1 MNKKKIIKIG
11 IPVAAGCIVLA
22 LGIGFAVKNSGKA
35 VKVAPVSSMN
45 SGGWYDDSGIAS
57 YGTVTTNQKQD
68 IYVDD
73 TMPITQVY
81 VKAGDTVKVG
91 DRLVAYDTTLSSL
104 ELEMKEMQIQ
114 GIDLNIQNL
123 QKEITQLKGTKTAK
137 ADTGASVVQ
146 TSADGEQQPTVQKMS
161 AVKTTVLNTSKEDEN
176 KKPDGDTS
184 KDDTTKDDNKKD
196 DTSKDNTSKDD
207 ASKDDNTKDDTSKDD
222 NKKDDVPSSAIE
234 RPFPETLKG
243 KEVYSE
249 ITLDSVPYNKED
261 ADGTM
266 EKPYRYLCAPG
277 AAVNAQFML
286 HVLKDG
292 IVCAF
297 DVVDH
302 AEEPTKFISCWILD
316 GKTGQVVIPEEP
328 AKPEQPEEPDQP
340 ENPDPGPDEDPGAS
354 EDPGIIDEPDL
365 PDTPSLPTKEE
376 VAKEIKEKEQKIKD
390 LDLSKRSA
398 ELELK
403 KLKKK
408 VGDGVIKSTVE
419 GVVKEATDEASAK
432 NENKPVVSVVGEE
445 GFYVTGRV
453 GETMLDQIKEGMTAT
468 VMSWQSGESYE
479 ATVTGV
485 GNSPVSDYST
495 GENQNQSFY
504 PFTLVIHGDANLS
517 NGESVNLSM
526 DGIAAGSDDSI
537 YLEKMFVREEGNRY
551 YVYKRGDN
559 GRLTKQYVEVGKNM
573 YNSLEITSGLTMD
586 DLIAF
591 PYGRDVKEGA
601 KTQEADTLYDY
612 Y

>member
-35 VKVAPVSSMN
+35 VKVAPVSSLN

-161 AVKTTVLNTSKEDEN
+161 AVKTTILNTSKEDEN

-184 KDDTTKDDNKKD
+184 KDDTTKDD
-196 DTSKDNTSKDD
+196 
-207 ASKDDNTKDDTSKDD
+207 
-222 NKKDDVPSSAIE
+222 VPSSAIE
-234 RPFPETLKG
+234 RPFPEALKG

-277 AAVNAQFML
+277 AAVNAPFML
-286 HVLKDG
+286 KVLKEG
-292 IVCAF
+292 QVCAF
-297 DVVDH
+297 DVVDN
-302 AEEPTKFISCWILD
+302 AEAPTKFLSCWILD
-316 GKTGQVVIPEEP
+316 GKTGQVVIPDPQPTPDPEP
-328 AKPEQPEEPDQP
+328 TPNPEPTQEPETTPEPEPIPEPEPTPEPDI
-340 ENPDPGPDEDPGAS
+340 S
-354 EDPGIIDEPDL
+354 EDPVIPDTPDL
-365 PDTPSLPTKEE
+365 PSKEE
-376 VAKEIKEKEQKIKD
+376 VTKQIKEKEQKIKD

-526 DGIAAGSDDSI
+526 DGIAAGSDGSI

-586 DLIAF
+586 DMIAF

>member
-35 VKVAPVSSMN
+35 VKVAPVSSVN

-184 KDDTTKDDNKKD
+184 KDDTTKDDN
-196 DTSKDNTSKDD
+196 T
-207 ASKDDNTKDDTSKDD
+207 
-222 NKKDDVPSSAIE
+222 KDDVPSSAIE
-234 RPFPETLKG
+234 RPFPEALKG

-277 AAVNAQFML
+277 AAVNAPFML
-286 HVLKDG
+286 KVLKEG
-292 IVCAF
+292 QVCAF
-297 DVVDH
+297 DVVDN
-302 AEEPTKFISCWILD
+302 AEAPTKFVSCWILD
-316 GKTGQVVIPEEP
+316 GKTGQVVIPDPQPTPDPEPTPNPEPTPEPEPIPEPEP
-328 AKPEQPEEPDQP
+328 APEPDI
-340 ENPDPGPDEDPGAS
+340 S
-354 EDPGIIDEPDL
+354 EDPVI
-365 PDTPSLPTKEE
+365 PDTPALPSKEE
-376 VAKEIKEKEQKIKD
+376 VTKQIKEKVQKIKD
-390 LDLSKRSA
+390 LGLSKRSA

-526 DGIAAGSDDSI
+526 NGIAAGSDGSI

>member
-35 VKVAPVSSMN
+35 VKVAPVSSVN

-184 KDDTTKDDNKKD
+184 KDDTTKDDN
-196 DTSKDNTSKDD
+196 T
-207 ASKDDNTKDDTSKDD
+207 
-222 NKKDDVPSSAIE
+222 KDDVPSSAIE
-234 RPFPETLKG
+234 RPFPEALKG
-243 KEVYSE
+243 KEVYSK

-277 AAVNAQFML
+277 AAVNAPFML
-286 HVLKDG
+286 KVLKEG
-292 IVCAF
+292 QVCAF
-297 DVVDH
+297 DVVDN
-302 AEEPTKFISCWILD
+302 AEAPTKFLSCWILD
-316 GKTGQVVIPEEP
+316 GKTGQVVIPDPQPTPDPEPTPNPEPTPEPEPIPEPEP
-328 AKPEQPEEPDQP
+328 APEPDI
-340 ENPDPGPDEDPGAS
+340 S
-354 EDPGIIDEPDL
+354 EDPVI
-365 PDTPSLPTKEE
+365 PDTPALPSKEE
-376 VAKEIKEKEQKIKD
+376 VTKQIKEKEQKIKD
-390 LDLSKRSA
+390 LGLSKRSA

-526 DGIAAGSDDSI
+526 NGIAAGSDGSI

>member
-35 VKVAPVSSMN
+35 VKVAPVSSLN
-45 SGGWYDDSGIAS
+45 SGGGYDDSGIAS

-184 KDDTTKDDNKKD
+184 KDDTTKDDTTKD
-196 DTSKDNTSKDD
+196 DNTKDD
-207 ASKDDNTKDDTSKDD
+207 ASKDNNAKDDTSKDD

-234 RPFPETLKG
+234 RPFPEALKG

-277 AAVNAQFML
+277 AAVNAPFML
-286 HVLKDG
+286 KVLKEG
-292 IVCAF
+292 QVCAF
-297 DVVDH
+297 DVVDN
-302 AEEPTKFISCWILD
+302 AEAPTKFLSCWILD
-316 GKTGQVVIPEEP
+316 GKTGQVVIPDPQPTPDPEP
-328 AKPEQPEEPDQP
+328 TPNPEPTPEPEPIPEPEPTPEPDI
-340 ENPDPGPDEDPGAS
+340 S
-354 EDPGIIDEPDL
+354 EDPVIPDTPDL
-365 PDTPSLPTKEE
+365 PSKEE
-376 VAKEIKEKEQKIKD
+376 VTKQIKEKEQKIKD
-390 LDLSKRSA
+390 LDLSRRSA

-526 DGIAAGSDDSI
+526 DGIAAGSDGSI

>member
-35 VKVAPVSSMN
+35 VKVAPVSSVN
-45 SGGWYDDSGIAS
+45 SGGGYDDSGIAS

-161 AVKTTVLNTSKEDEN
+161 AVKTTILNTSKEDEN

-184 KDDTTKDDNKKD
+184 KDDTTKDD
-196 DTSKDNTSKDD
+196 
-207 ASKDDNTKDDTSKDD
+207 
-222 NKKDDVPSSAIE
+222 VPSSAIE
-234 RPFPETLKG
+234 RPFPEALKG

-277 AAVNAQFML
+277 AAVNAPFML
-286 HVLKDG
+286 KVLKEG
-292 IVCAF
+292 QVCAF
-297 DVVDH
+297 DVVDN
-302 AEEPTKFISCWILD
+302 AEAPTKFLSCWILD
-316 GKTGQVVIPEEP
+316 GKTGQVVIPDPQPTPDPEP
-328 AKPEQPEEPDQP
+328 TPNPEPTPEPDI
-340 ENPDPGPDEDPGAS
+340 S
-354 EDPGIIDEPDL
+354 EDPVIPDTPDL
-365 PDTPSLPTKEE
+365 PSKEE
-376 VAKEIKEKEQKIKD
+376 VAKEIKEKEQKIKN

-479 ATVTGV
+479 ATVTGI

-526 DGIAAGSDDSI
+526 DGIAAGSDGSI

-586 DLIAF
+586 DMIAF

>member
-35 VKVAPVSSMN
+35 VKVAPVSSVN

-161 AVKTTVLNTSKEDEN
+161 AVKTTILNTSKEDEN

-184 KDDTTKDDNKKD
+184 KDDTTKDD
-196 DTSKDNTSKDD
+196 
-207 ASKDDNTKDDTSKDD
+207 
-222 NKKDDVPSSAIE
+222 VPSSAIE
-234 RPFPETLKG
+234 RPFPEALKG

-277 AAVNAQFML
+277 AAVNAPFML
-286 HVLKDG
+286 KVLKEG
-292 IVCAF
+292 QVCAF
-297 DVVDH
+297 DVVDN
-302 AEEPTKFISCWILD
+302 AEAPTKFVSCWILD
-316 GKTGQVVIPEEP
+316 GKTGQVVIPDPQPTPDPEPTPNPEPTPEPEPIPEPEP
-328 AKPEQPEEPDQP
+328 APEPDI
-340 ENPDPGPDEDPGAS
+340 S
-354 EDPGIIDEPDL
+354 EDPVI
-365 PDTPSLPTKEE
+365 PDTPALPSKEE
-376 VAKEIKEKEQKIKD
+376 VTKQIKEKEQKIKD
-390 LDLSKRSA
+390 LGLSKRSA

-526 DGIAAGSDDSI
+526 NGIAAGSDGSI

-586 DLIAF
+586 DMIAF

>member
-35 VKVAPVSSMN
+35 VKVAPVSSLN

-81 VKAGDTVKVG
+81 VKAGNTVKVG

-123 QKEITQLKGTKTAK
+123 QKEITQLKETKTAK

-146 TSADGEQQPTVQKMS
+146 TSTDGEQQPTVQKMS
-161 AVKTTVLNTSKEDEN
+161 AVKTTILNTSKEDEN

-184 KDDTTKDDNKKD
+184 KDDTTKDD
-196 DTSKDNTSKDD
+196 
-207 ASKDDNTKDDTSKDD
+207 
-222 NKKDDVPSSAIE
+222 VPSSAIE
-234 RPFPETLKG
+234 RPFPEALKG

-277 AAVNAQFML
+277 AAVNAPFML
-286 HVLKDG
+286 KVLKEG
-292 IVCAF
+292 QVCAF
-297 DVVDH
+297 DVVDN
-302 AEEPTKFISCWILD
+302 AEAPTKFLSCWILD
-316 GKTGQVVIPEEP
+316 GKTGQVVIPDPQPTPDPEP
-328 AKPEQPEEPDQP
+328 TPNPEPTPEPEPIPEPEPTPEPDI
-340 ENPDPGPDEDPGAS
+340 S
-354 EDPGIIDEPDL
+354 EDPVIPDTPDL
-365 PDTPSLPTKEE
+365 PSKEE
-376 VAKEIKEKEQKIKD
+376 VTKQIKEKEQKIKD

-408 VGDGVIKSTVE
+408 VGDGVIKSMVE

-526 DGIAAGSDDSI
+526 DGIAAGSDGSI

-586 DLIAF
+586 DMIAF

>member
-35 VKVAPVSSMN
+35 VKVAPVSSVN
-45 SGGWYDDSGIAS
+45 SGGGYDDSGIAS

-184 KDDTTKDDNKKD
+184 KDDTTKDDN
-196 DTSKDNTSKDD
+196 
-207 ASKDDNTKDDTSKDD
+207 TKDDTSKDD

-234 RPFPETLKG
+234 RPFPEALKG

-277 AAVNAQFML
+277 AAVNAPFML
-286 HVLKDG
+286 KVLKEG
-292 IVCAF
+292 QVCAF
-297 DVVDH
+297 DVVDN
-302 AEEPTKFISCWILD
+302 AEAPTKFLSCWILD
-316 GKTGQVVIPEEP
+316 GKTGQVVIPDPQPTPDPEP
-328 AKPEQPEEPDQP
+328 TPNPEPTPEPKPTPEPDI
-340 ENPDPGPDEDPGAS
+340 S
-354 EDPGIIDEPDL
+354 EDPVIPDTPDL
-365 PDTPSLPTKEE
+365 PSKEE
-376 VAKEIKEKEQKIKD
+376 VTKQIKEKEQKIKD
-390 LDLSKRSA
+390 LDLSRRSA

-526 DGIAAGSDDSI
+526 NGIAAGSDGSI

>member
-35 VKVAPVSSMN
+35 VKVAPVSSVN

-184 KDDTTKDDNKKD
+184 KDDTTKDDN
-196 DTSKDNTSKDD
+196 T
-207 ASKDDNTKDDTSKDD
+207 
-222 NKKDDVPSSAIE
+222 KDDVPSSAIE
-234 RPFPETLKG
+234 RPFPEALKG

-277 AAVNAQFML
+277 AAVNAPFML
-286 HVLKDG
+286 KVLKEG
-292 IVCAF
+292 QVCAF
-297 DVVDH
+297 DVVDN
-302 AEEPTKFISCWILD
+302 AEAPTKFVSCWILD
-316 GKTGQVVIPEEP
+316 GKTGQVVIPDPQPTPDPEPTPNPEPTPEPEPIPEPEP
-328 AKPEQPEEPDQP
+328 APEPDI
-340 ENPDPGPDEDPGAS
+340 S
-354 EDPGIIDEPDL
+354 EDPVI
-365 PDTPSLPTKEE
+365 PDTPALPSKEE
-376 VAKEIKEKEQKIKD
+376 VTKQIKEKEQKIKD
-390 LDLSKRSA
+390 LGLSKRSA

-526 DGIAAGSDDSI
+526 NGIAAGSDGSI

-586 DLIAF
+586 DMIAF

>member
-35 VKVAPVSSMN
+35 VKVAPVSSVN

-176 KKPDGDTS
+176 KKTDGDTS
-184 KDDTTKDDNKKD
+184 KDDTTKDDN
-196 DTSKDNTSKDD
+196 TKDD
-207 ASKDDNTKDDTSKDD
+207 ASKDDNAKDDTSKDD

-234 RPFPETLKG
+234 RPFPEALKG

-277 AAVNAQFML
+277 AAVNAPFML
-286 HVLKDG
+286 KVLKEG
-292 IVCAF
+292 QVCAF
-297 DVVDH
+297 DVVDN
-302 AEEPTKFISCWILD
+302 AEAPTKVLSCWILD
-316 GKTGQVVIPEEP
+316 GKT
-328 AKPEQPEEPDQP
+328 
-340 ENPDPGPDEDPGAS
+340 
-354 EDPGIIDEPDL
+354 
-365 PDTPSLPTKEE
+365 
-376 VAKEIKEKEQKIKD
+376 
-390 LDLSKRSA
+390 
-398 ELELK
+398 
-403 KLKKK
+403 
-408 VGDGVIKSTVE
+408 
-419 GVVKEATDEASAK
+419 
-432 NENKPVVSVVGEE
+432 
-445 GFYVTGRV
+445 
-453 GETMLDQIKEGMTAT
+453 
-468 VMSWQSGESYE
+468 
-479 ATVTGV
+479 
-485 GNSPVSDYST
+485 
-495 GENQNQSFY
+495 
-504 PFTLVIHGDANLS
+504 
-517 NGESVNLSM
+517 
-526 DGIAAGSDDSI
+526 
-537 YLEKMFVREEGNRY
+537 
-551 YVYKRGDN
+551 
-559 GRLTKQYVEVGKNM
+559 
-573 YNSLEITSGLTMD
+573 
-586 DLIAF
+586 
-591 PYGRDVKEGA
+591 
-601 KTQEADTLYDY
+601 
-612 Y
+612 

>member
-35 VKVAPVSSMN
+35 VKVAPVSSLN

-81 VKAGDTVKVG
+81 VKAGDMVKVG

-161 AVKTTVLNTSKEDEN
+161 AVKTTILNTSKEDEN

-184 KDDTTKDDNKKD
+184 KDDTTKDDTTKD
-196 DTSKDNTSKDD
+196 DNTKDD
-207 ASKDDNTKDDTSKDD
+207 ASKDNNAKDDTSKDD

-234 RPFPETLKG
+234 RPFPEALKG

-277 AAVNAQFML
+277 AAVNAPFML
-286 HVLKDG
+286 KVLKEG
-292 IVCAF
+292 QVCAF
-297 DVVDH
+297 DVVDN
-302 AEEPTKFISCWILD
+302 AEAPTKFLSCWILD
-316 GKTGQVVIPEEP
+316 GKTGQVVIPDSQPTPDPEP
-328 AKPEQPEEPDQP
+328 TPEPDI
-340 ENPDPGPDEDPGAS
+340 S
-354 EDPGIIDEPDL
+354 EDPVIPDTPDL
-365 PDTPSLPTKEE
+365 PSKEE
-376 VAKEIKEKEQKIKD
+376 VTKQIKEKEQKIKD

-526 DGIAAGSDDSI
+526 DGIAAGSDGSI

-586 DLIAF
+586 DMIAF

>member
-35 VKVAPVSSMN
+35 VKVAPVSSVN

-184 KDDTTKDDNKKD
+184 KDDTTKDDN
-196 DTSKDNTSKDD
+196 T
-207 ASKDDNTKDDTSKDD
+207 
-222 NKKDDVPSSAIE
+222 KDDVPSSAIE
-234 RPFPETLKG
+234 RPFPEALKG

-277 AAVNAQFML
+277 AAVNAPFML
-286 HVLKDG
+286 KVLKEG
-292 IVCAF
+292 QVCAF
-297 DVVDH
+297 DVVDN
-302 AEEPTKFISCWILD
+302 AEAPTKFVSCWILD
-316 GKTGQVVIPEEP
+316 GKTGQVVIPDPQPTPDPEPTPNPEPTPEPEPIPEPEP
-328 AKPEQPEEPDQP
+328 APEPDI
-340 ENPDPGPDEDPGAS
+340 S
-354 EDPGIIDEPDL
+354 EDPVI
-365 PDTPSLPTKEE
+365 PDTPALPSKEE
-376 VAKEIKEKEQKIKD
+376 VTKQIKEKEQKIKD
-390 LDLSKRSA
+390 LGLSKRYA

-526 DGIAAGSDDSI
+526 NGIAAGSDGSI

>member
-35 VKVAPVSSMN
+35 VKVAPVSSVN

-184 KDDTTKDDNKKD
+184 KDDTTKDDN
-196 DTSKDNTSKDD
+196 T
-207 ASKDDNTKDDTSKDD
+207 
-222 NKKDDVPSSAIE
+222 KDDVPSSAIE
-234 RPFPETLKG
+234 RPFPEALKG

-277 AAVNAQFML
+277 AAVNAPFML
-286 HVLKDG
+286 KVLKEG
-292 IVCAF
+292 QVCAF
-297 DVVDH
+297 DVVDN
-302 AEEPTKFISCWILD
+302 AEAPTKFVSCWILD
-316 GKTGQVVIPEEP
+316 GKTGQVVIPDPQPTPDQEPTPNPEPTPEPEPIPEPEP
-328 AKPEQPEEPDQP
+328 APEPDI
-340 ENPDPGPDEDPGAS
+340 S
-354 EDPGIIDEPDL
+354 EDPVI
-365 PDTPSLPTKEE
+365 PDTPALPSKEE
-376 VAKEIKEKEQKIKD
+376 VTKQIKEKEQKIKD
-390 LDLSKRSA
+390 LGLSKRSA

-526 DGIAAGSDDSI
+526 NGIAAGSDGSI

>member
-35 VKVAPVSSMN
+35 VKVAPVSSVN

-184 KDDTTKDDNKKD
+184 KDDTTKDDN
-196 DTSKDNTSKDD
+196 T
-207 ASKDDNTKDDTSKDD
+207 
-222 NKKDDVPSSAIE
+222 KDDVPSSAIE
-234 RPFPETLKG
+234 RPFPEALKG
-243 KEVYSE
+243 KEVYSK

-277 AAVNAQFML
+277 AAVNAPFML
-286 HVLKDG
+286 KVLKEG
-292 IVCAF
+292 QVCAF
-297 DVVDH
+297 DVVDN
-302 AEEPTKFISCWILD
+302 AEAPTKFLSCWILD
-316 GKTGQVVIPEEP
+316 GKTGQVVIPDPQPTPDPEPTPNPEPTPEPEPIPEPEP
-328 AKPEQPEEPDQP
+328 APEPDI
-340 ENPDPGPDEDPGAS
+340 S
-354 EDPGIIDEPDL
+354 EDPVI
-365 PDTPSLPTKEE
+365 PDTPALPSKEE
-376 VAKEIKEKEQKIKD
+376 VTKQIKEKEQKIKD
-390 LDLSKRSA
+390 LGLSKRSA

-432 NENKPVVSVVGEE
+432 TENKPVVSVVGEE

-526 DGIAAGSDDSI
+526 NGIAAGSDGSI

>member
-35 VKVAPVSSMN
+35 VKVAPVSSVN

-184 KDDTTKDDNKKD
+184 KDDTTKDDN
-196 DTSKDNTSKDD
+196 T
-207 ASKDDNTKDDTSKDD
+207 
-222 NKKDDVPSSAIE
+222 KDDVPSSAIE
-234 RPFPETLKG
+234 RPFPEALKG

-277 AAVNAQFML
+277 AAVNAPFML
-286 HVLKDG
+286 KVLKEG
-292 IVCAF
+292 QVCAF
-297 DVVDH
+297 DVVDN
-302 AEEPTKFISCWILD
+302 AEAPTKFVSCWILD
-316 GKTGQVVIPEEP
+316 GKTGQVVIPDSQPTPDPEPTPNPEPTPEPEPIPEPEP
-328 AKPEQPEEPDQP
+328 APEPDI
-340 ENPDPGPDEDPGAS
+340 S
-354 EDPGIIDEPDL
+354 EDPVIPDTPDL
-365 PDTPSLPTKEE
+365 PSKEE
-376 VAKEIKEKEQKIKD
+376 VTKQIKEKEQKIKD
-390 LDLSKRSA
+390 LGLSKRSA

-526 DGIAAGSDDSI
+526 NGIAAGSDGSI

-586 DLIAF
+586 DMIAF

>member
-35 VKVAPVSSMN
+35 VKVAPVSSLN

-81 VKAGDTVKVG
+81 VKAGDMVKVG

-161 AVKTTVLNTSKEDEN
+161 AVKTTILNTSKEDEN

-184 KDDTTKDDNKKD
+184 KDDTTKDDN
-196 DTSKDNTSKDD
+196 T
-207 ASKDDNTKDDTSKDD
+207 
-222 NKKDDVPSSAIE
+222 KDDVPSSAIE
-234 RPFPETLKG
+234 RPFPEALKG

-277 AAVNAQFML
+277 AAVNAPFML
-286 HVLKDG
+286 KVLKEG
-292 IVCAF
+292 QVCAF
-297 DVVDH
+297 DVVDN
-302 AEEPTKFISCWILD
+302 AEAPTKFVSCWILD
-316 GKTGQVVIPEEP
+316 GKTGQVVIPDPQPTPDPEPTPNPEPTPEPEPIPEPEP
-328 AKPEQPEEPDQP
+328 APEPDI
-340 ENPDPGPDEDPGAS
+340 S
-354 EDPGIIDEPDL
+354 EDPVI
-365 PDTPSLPTKEE
+365 PDTPVLPSKEE
-376 VAKEIKEKEQKIKD
+376 VTKQIKEKEQKIKD
-390 LDLSKRSA
+390 LGLSKRSA

-526 DGIAAGSDDSI
+526 NGIAAGSDGSI

>member
-35 VKVAPVSSMN
+35 VKVAPVSSVN

-184 KDDTTKDDNKKD
+184 KDDTTKDDN
-196 DTSKDNTSKDD
+196 TKDD
-207 ASKDDNTKDDTSKDD
+207 ASKDDNAKDDTSKDD

-234 RPFPETLKG
+234 RPFPEALKG

-277 AAVNAQFML
+277 AAVNAPFML
-286 HVLKDG
+286 KVLKEG
-292 IVCAF
+292 QVCAF
-297 DVVDH
+297 DVVDN
-302 AEEPTKFISCWILD
+302 AEAPTKFLSCWILD
-316 GKTGQVVIPEEP
+316 GKTGQVVIPDPQPTPDPEP
-328 AKPEQPEEPDQP
+328 TPNPEPTPEPDI
-340 ENPDPGPDEDPGAS
+340 S
-354 EDPGIIDEPDL
+354 EDPVIPDTPDL
-365 PDTPSLPTKEE
+365 PSKEE
-376 VAKEIKEKEQKIKD
+376 VTKQIKEKEQKIKD
-390 LDLSKRSA
+390 LDLSRRSA

-453 GETMLDQIKEGMTAT
+453 GETMLDQIKEGMTVT

-526 DGIAAGSDDSI
+526 NGIAAGSDGSI

-586 DLIAF
+586 DMIAF

>member
-35 VKVAPVSSMN
+35 VKVAPVSSVN

-184 KDDTTKDDNKKD
+184 KDDTTKDDN
-196 DTSKDNTSKDD
+196 T
-207 ASKDDNTKDDTSKDD
+207 
-222 NKKDDVPSSAIE
+222 KDDVPSSAIE
-234 RPFPETLKG
+234 RPFPEALKG

-277 AAVNAQFML
+277 AAVNAPFML
-286 HVLKDG
+286 KVLKEG
-292 IVCAF
+292 QVCAF
-297 DVVDH
+297 DVVDN
-302 AEEPTKFISCWILD
+302 AEAPTKFVSCWILD
-316 GKTGQVVIPEEP
+316 GKTGQVVIPDPQPTPDPEPTPNPEPTPEPEPIPEPEP
-328 AKPEQPEEPDQP
+328 APEPDI
-340 ENPDPGPDEDPGAS
+340 S
-354 EDPGIIDEPDL
+354 EDPVI
-365 PDTPSLPTKEE
+365 PDTPALPSKEE
-376 VAKEIKEKEQKIKD
+376 VTKQIKEKEQKIKD
-390 LDLSKRSA
+390 LDLSRRSA

-526 DGIAAGSDDSI
+526 DGIAAGSDGSI

-586 DLIAF
+586 DMIAF

>member
-35 VKVAPVSSMN
+35 VKVAPVSSVN
-45 SGGWYDDSGIAS
+45 SGGGQDDSGIAS

-176 KKPDGDTS
+176 KKPDGDIS
-184 KDDTTKDDNKKD
+184 KDDTTKDDN
-196 DTSKDNTSKDD
+196 TKDD
-207 ASKDDNTKDDTSKDD
+207 ATKDDNAKDDTSKDD

-234 RPFPETLKG
+234 RLFPEALKG

-277 AAVNAQFML
+277 AAVNAPFML
-286 HVLKDG
+286 KVLKEG
-292 IVCAF
+292 QVCAF
-297 DVVDH
+297 DVVDN
-302 AEEPTKFISCWILD
+302 AEAPTKFVSCWILD
-316 GKTGQVVIPEEP
+316 GKTGQVVIPDPQPTPNPEP
-328 AKPEQPEEPDQP
+328 TPEPEPIPEPEPTPEPDI
-340 ENPDPGPDEDPGAS
+340 S
-354 EDPGIIDEPDL
+354 EDPVI
-365 PDTPSLPTKEE
+365 PDTPALPSKEE
-376 VAKEIKEKEQKIKD
+376 VTKQIKEKEQKIKD
-390 LDLSKRSA
+390 LGLSRRSA

-526 DGIAAGSDDSI
+526 NGIAAGSDGSI

>member
-35 VKVAPVSSMN
+35 VKVAPVSSLN

-146 TSADGEQQPTVQKMS
+146 TSADGEKQPTVQKMS
-161 AVKTTVLNTSKEDEN
+161 AVKTTILNTSKEDEN

-184 KDDTTKDDNKKD
+184 KDDTTKDDNTKD
-196 DTSKDNTSKDD
+196 DTTKDDNTKDD
-207 ASKDDNTKDDTSKDD
+207 ASKDDNAKDDTSKDD

-234 RPFPETLKG
+234 RPFPEALKG

-277 AAVNAQFML
+277 AAVNAPFML
-286 HVLKDG
+286 KVLKEG
-292 IVCAF
+292 QVCAF
-297 DVVDH
+297 DVVDN
-302 AEEPTKFISCWILD
+302 AEVPKKFVSCWILD
-316 GKTGQVVIPEEP
+316 GKTGQVVIPDSQPTPDPEP
-328 AKPEQPEEPDQP
+328 TPNPEPTPEPDI
-340 ENPDPGPDEDPGAS
+340 S
-354 EDPGIIDEPDL
+354 EDPVIPDTPDL
-365 PDTPSLPTKEE
+365 PSKEE
-376 VAKEIKEKEQKIKD
+376 VTKQIKEKEQKIKD

-526 DGIAAGSDDSI
+526 NGIAAGSDGSI

-586 DLIAF
+586 DMIAF

>member
-35 VKVAPVSSMN
+35 VKVAPVSSVN

-184 KDDTTKDDNKKD
+184 KDDTTKDDN
-196 DTSKDNTSKDD
+196 T
-207 ASKDDNTKDDTSKDD
+207 
-222 NKKDDVPSSAIE
+222 KDDVPSSAIE
-234 RPFPETLKG
+234 RPFPEALKG

-277 AAVNAQFML
+277 AAVNAPFML
-286 HVLKDG
+286 KVLKEG
-292 IVCAF
+292 QVCAF
-297 DVVDH
+297 DVVDN
-302 AEEPTKFISCWILD
+302 AEAPTKFVSCWILD
-316 GKTGQVVIPEEP
+316 GKTGQVVIPDPQPTPDPEPTPNPEPTPEPEPIPEPEP
-328 AKPEQPEEPDQP
+328 APEPDI
-340 ENPDPGPDEDPGAS
+340 S
-354 EDPGIIDEPDL
+354 EDPVI
-365 PDTPSLPTKEE
+365 PDTPALPSKEE
-376 VAKEIKEKEQKIKD
+376 VTKQIKEKEQKIKD
-390 LDLSKRSA
+390 LDLSRRSA

-453 GETMLDQIKEGMTAT
+453 GETMLDQIKEGMTVT

-526 DGIAAGSDDSI
+526 NGIAAGSDGSI

>member
-35 VKVAPVSSMN
+35 VKVAPVSSVN

-81 VKAGDTVKVG
+81 VKAGNTVKVG

-184 KDDTTKDDNKKD
+184 KDDTTKDDN
-196 DTSKDNTSKDD
+196 T
-207 ASKDDNTKDDTSKDD
+207 
-222 NKKDDVPSSAIE
+222 KDDVPSSAIE
-234 RPFPETLKG
+234 RPFPEALKG

-277 AAVNAQFML
+277 AAVNAPFML
-286 HVLKDG
+286 KVLKEG
-292 IVCAF
+292 QVCAF
-297 DVVDH
+297 DVVDN
-302 AEEPTKFISCWILD
+302 AEAPTKFVSCWILD
-316 GKTGQVVIPEEP
+316 GKTGQVVIPDPQPTPDPEPTPNPEPTPEPEPIPEPEP
-328 AKPEQPEEPDQP
+328 APEPDI
-340 ENPDPGPDEDPGAS
+340 S
-354 EDPGIIDEPDL
+354 EDPVI
-365 PDTPSLPTKEE
+365 PDTPALPSKEE
-376 VAKEIKEKEQKIKD
+376 VTKQIKEKEQKIKD
-390 LDLSKRSA
+390 LGLSKRSA

-526 DGIAAGSDDSI
+526 NGIAAGSDGSI

>member
-35 VKVAPVSSMN
+35 VKVAPVSSVN

-137 ADTGASVVQ
+137 ADTVASVVQ

-184 KDDTTKDDNKKD
+184 KDDTTKDDN
-196 DTSKDNTSKDD
+196 T
-207 ASKDDNTKDDTSKDD
+207 
-222 NKKDDVPSSAIE
+222 KDDVPSSAIE
-234 RPFPETLKG
+234 RPFPEALKG

-277 AAVNAQFML
+277 AAVNAPFML
-286 HVLKDG
+286 KVLKEG
-292 IVCAF
+292 QVCAF
-297 DVVDH
+297 DVVDN
-302 AEEPTKFISCWILD
+302 AEAPTKFVSCWILD
-316 GKTGQVVIPEEP
+316 GKTGQVVIPDPQPTPDPEPTPNPEPTPEPEPIPEPEP
-328 AKPEQPEEPDQP
+328 APEPDI
-340 ENPDPGPDEDPGAS
+340 S
-354 EDPGIIDEPDL
+354 EDPVI
-365 PDTPSLPTKEE
+365 PDTPALPSKEE
-376 VAKEIKEKEQKIKD
+376 VTKQIKEKEQKIKD
-390 LDLSKRSA
+390 LGLSKRSA

-526 DGIAAGSDDSI
+526 NGIAAGSDGSI

>member
-184 KDDTTKDDNKKD
+184 KDDTTKDD
-196 DTSKDNTSKDD
+196 
-207 ASKDDNTKDDTSKDD
+207 
-222 NKKDDVPSSAIE
+222 VPSSAIE
-234 RPFPETLKG
+234 RPFPEALKG

-277 AAVNAQFML
+277 AAVNAPFML
-286 HVLKDG
+286 KVLKEG
-292 IVCAF
+292 QVCAF
-297 DVVDH
+297 DVVDN
-302 AEEPTKFISCWILD
+302 AEAPTKFVSCWILD
-316 GKTGQVVIPEEP
+316 GKTGQVVIPDPQPTPDPEP
-328 AKPEQPEEPDQP
+328 TPNPEPTPEPEPIPEPEPTPEPDI
-340 ENPDPGPDEDPGAS
+340 S
-354 EDPGIIDEPDL
+354 EDPVIPDTPDL
-365 PDTPSLPTKEE
+365 PSKEE

-526 DGIAAGSDDSI
+526 NGIAAGSDGSI

>member
-35 VKVAPVSSMN
+35 VKVAPVSSVN

-184 KDDTTKDDNKKD
+184 KDDTTKDDN
-196 DTSKDNTSKDD
+196 T
-207 ASKDDNTKDDTSKDD
+207 
-222 NKKDDVPSSAIE
+222 KDDVPSSAIE
-234 RPFPETLKG
+234 RPFPEALKG

-277 AAVNAQFML
+277 AAVNAPFML
-286 HVLKDG
+286 KVLKEG
-292 IVCAF
+292 QVCAF
-297 DVVDH
+297 DVVDN
-302 AEEPTKFISCWILD
+302 AEAPTKFVSCWILD
-316 GKTGQVVIPEEP
+316 GKTGQVVIPDPQPTPDPEPTPNPEPTPEPEPIPEPEP
-328 AKPEQPEEPDQP
+328 APEPDI
-340 ENPDPGPDEDPGAS
+340 S
-354 EDPGIIDEPDL
+354 EDPVI
-365 PDTPSLPTKEE
+365 PDTPALPSKEE
-376 VAKEIKEKEQKIKD
+376 VTKQIKEKEQKIKD
-390 LDLSKRSA
+390 LGLSKSSA

-526 DGIAAGSDDSI
+526 NGIAAGSDGSI

>member
-35 VKVAPVSSMN
+35 VKVAPVSSLN

-176 KKPDGDTS
+176 KKTDGDTS
-184 KDDTTKDDNKKD
+184 KDDTTKDDNTKD
-196 DTSKDNTSKDD
+196 DTSKDDNTKDD

-222 NKKDDVPSSAIE
+222 NKKDDVPSSAVE
-234 RPFPETLKG
+234 RPFPEALKG

-277 AAVNAQFML
+277 AAVNAPFML
-286 HVLKDG
+286 KVLKEG
-292 IVCAF
+292 QVCAF
-297 DVVDH
+297 DVVDN
-302 AEEPTKFISCWILD
+302 AEEPTKFLSCWILD
-316 GKTGQVVIPEEP
+316 GKTGQVVIPDSQPTPDPEP
-328 AKPEQPEEPDQP
+328 TPNPEPTPEPDI
-340 ENPDPGPDEDPGAS
+340 S
-354 EDPGIIDEPDL
+354 EDPVIPDTPDL
-365 PDTPSLPTKEE
+365 PSKEE
-376 VAKEIKEKEQKIKD
+376 VTKQIKEKEQKIKD

-526 DGIAAGSDDSI
+526 NGIAAGSDGSI

>member
-35 VKVAPVSSMN
+35 VKVAPVSSLN

-81 VKAGDTVKVG
+81 VKAGDMVKVG

-184 KDDTTKDDNKKD
+184 KDDTTKDDN
-196 DTSKDNTSKDD
+196 TKDD
-207 ASKDDNTKDDTSKDD
+207 ASKDNNAKDDTSKDD

-234 RPFPETLKG
+234 RPFPEALKG

-277 AAVNAQFML
+277 AAVNAPFML
-286 HVLKDG
+286 KVLKEG
-292 IVCAF
+292 QVCAF
-297 DVVDH
+297 DVVDNVE
-302 AEEPTKFISCWILD
+302 APTKFLSCWILD
-316 GKTGQVVIPEEP
+316 GKTGQVVIPDSQPTPDPEP
-328 AKPEQPEEPDQP
+328 TPEPEPTPNPEPTPEPDI
-340 ENPDPGPDEDPGAS
+340 S
-354 EDPGIIDEPDL
+354 EDPVIPDTPDL
-365 PDTPSLPTKEE
+365 PSKEE
-376 VAKEIKEKEQKIKD
+376 VTKQIKEKEQKIKD

-526 DGIAAGSDDSI
+526 NGIAAGSDGSI

>member
-35 VKVAPVSSMN
+35 VKVAPVSSVN
-45 SGGWYDDSGIAS
+45 SGGGYDDSGIAS

-184 KDDTTKDDNKKD
+184 KDDTTKDDN
-196 DTSKDNTSKDD
+196 
-207 ASKDDNTKDDTSKDD
+207 TKDDTSKDD

-234 RPFPETLKG
+234 RPFPEALKG

-277 AAVNAQFML
+277 AAVNAPFML
-286 HVLKDG
+286 KVLKEG
-292 IVCAF
+292 QVCAF
-297 DVVDH
+297 DVVDN
-302 AEEPTKFISCWILD
+302 AEAPTKFLSCWILD
-316 GKTGQVVIPEEP
+316 GKTGQVVIPDPQPTPDPEP
-328 AKPEQPEEPDQP
+328 TPNPEPTPEPKPTPDPEPTPEPDI
-340 ENPDPGPDEDPGAS
+340 S
-354 EDPGIIDEPDL
+354 EDPVIPDTPDL
-365 PDTPSLPTKEE
+365 PSKEE
-376 VAKEIKEKEQKIKD
+376 VTKQIKEKEQKIKD
-390 LDLSKRSA
+390 LGLSRRSA

-526 DGIAAGSDDSI
+526 NGIAAGSDGSI